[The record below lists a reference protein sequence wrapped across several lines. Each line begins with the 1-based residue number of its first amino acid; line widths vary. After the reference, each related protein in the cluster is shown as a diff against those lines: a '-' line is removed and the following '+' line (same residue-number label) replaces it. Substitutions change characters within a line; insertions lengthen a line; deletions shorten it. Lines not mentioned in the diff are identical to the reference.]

1 MSIATRSPSRNGS
14 GPRWRSHASAPR
26 LGATRGSPD
35 RPAVRR
41 NTKLPLAAFG
51 IVLVVSGAIAFAL
64 VSLRTAGGE
73 EVLAVTRSL
82 PAGSVLTPGDLST
95 VRLSGASTLSPV
107 PMTDE
112 QAVVGRPVAVPIVS
126 GSLLSSG
133 ELGATSP
140 LSSGSEEV
148 ALALRAGQYPP
159 DLLPG
164 ARVDVVPVPS
174 ANGTVSS
181 PAALPR
187 SPVAATVS
195 ALAPAPSG
203 SNAATI
209 VSLVVPANSADG
221 VAALAANGSASLVEL
236 PNGATT
242 GTAAGQGS

>member
-1 MSIATRSPSRNGS
+1 
-14 GPRWRSHASAPR
+14 
-26 LGATRGSPD
+26 
-35 RPAVRR
+35 
-41 NTKLPLAAFG
+41 
-51 IVLVVSGAIAFAL
+51 VLVVAGAIAFAL
-64 VSLRTAGGE
+64 VSLRSAGGE

-82 PAGSVLTPGDLST
+82 PAGSVLSPGDLGT
-95 VRLSGASTLSPV
+95 VRLSGASTLAPV
-107 PMTDE
+107 PVADE

-126 GSLLSSG
+126 GTLLSTG

-140 LSSGSEEV
+140 LSAGSEEV

-174 ANGTVSS
+174 ADGTVSS
-181 PAALPR
+181 PTALP
-187 SPVAATVS
+187 STPVAATVS
-195 ALAPAPSG
+195 ALATAPSG

-209 VSLVVPANSADG
+209 VSLVVPAASANG

-242 GTAAGQGS
+242 GTGQGR